1 MRLAKRVN
9 GPHVASVVALSAP
22 ISRKRPL
29 SKQLI
34 IAEKPSVA
42 ADIARA
48 LGGFVKHN
56 DYYESDRYVL
66 SSAVGHLLEIGMPE
80 DEEVK
85 RGKWTFAHLPAI
97 PTHFELHPIEKNE
110 SRLKTLL
117 KLIRRKDVER
127 LVNACDAGREGELI
141 FRYIVQYAK
150 TQKPIERLWLQ
161 SMTPASI
168 REGFERLRSDKTMRP
183 LADAAVC
190 RSESDWL
197 VGINGTRA
205 MTAFNSKSGGFQ
217 LTTVGR
223 VQTPTLAILVERE
236 EKIRAFKP
244 RDYWELIG
252 TFRAEA
258 GEYTGRWFDEHFK
271 KRDGSVDKDDVDDAD
286 RRAERIWDEAA
297 ARAIADACIG
307 KPGIV
312 TEESKPSTQ
321 IAPLLYDLTS
331 LQRDANGRFGFSA
344 RTTLSLAQ
352 ALYEKHK
359 ALTYPRTD
367 SRALPEDYQNTVK
380 ATLTEL
386 ADTNAYGV
394 HARKILRN
402 KWVKPNKRIFDNAK
416 ISDHFAIIPTLV
428 HPKHLN
434 EVEAKLYD
442 LVVKRF
448 LAVFHPAA
456 EFMVTTRITRVG
468 EAPFKSEGKVMVE
481 PGWLAVYG
489 RDLSGDEPT
498 LTPVRV
504 REVMEEGAT
513 RASQAPTEG
522 KESRSNAR
530 RFEGEESVATEKVD
544 VVPLTTRP
552 PPRFTEATL
561 LSAMEGAGKSIEDDE
576 LREAMREK
584 GLGTP
589 ATRAQIIE
597 GLIAERYILRDGK
610 ELIPTPKASS
620 LMVLLHGLGIPEL
633 FSPELTAEWE
643 FKLAQMEHG
652 ALARGAF
659 MREIVD
665 MTKHIVAQAKNYE
678 SDTIPGDFAT
688 LTARC
693 PKCGGE
699 VHEKYKRFQ
708 CVNCDFGFWKIMGGR
723 QLAPSE
729 ADTLIETREV
739 GPLDGFRSKMGRPF
753 SAKLKMNDANEVEFD
768 FGPRLDDDDAEAPN
782 FSGQEAIGPCPK
794 CGNRVFET
802 PNAYVCERAVGE
814 GRSCDFRSGRTI
826 LQRVVEREQMAK
838 LLATGKTDLLQ
849 FVSARTRRP
858 FSAYLVKQADGKV
871 GFEFEAKEPGR
882 KGARPV
888 RSAPLRVL
896 GKHPRDRQP
905 IELHAGRYGPYV
917 KHGSTNA
924 TLPDRNAVDSLSLDE
939 AVALVDEKEGRTA
952 TTPPRR
958 SVGTRGPRKTAEA
971 REPSDQPSA
980 TRRAS
985 RRDVNGNGTTSRTSS
1000 KSALKSALKN
1010 APPAAVP
1017 RKAAATKAPAP
1028 KSIARKT
1035 TARTSAASSSSKRDA
1050 QAVAKAPPGTHAKS
1064 SKRTAAR
1071 TRK

>member
-1 MRLAKRVN
+1 L
-9 GPHVASVVALSAP
+9 
-22 ISRKRPL
+22 
-29 SKQLI
+29 KQLI

-48 LGGFVKHN
+48 LGGFTKHA
-56 DYYESDRYVL
+56 DYFESDHYVL

-97 PTHFELHPIEKNE
+97 PSQFALQPIEKNE
-110 SRLKTLL
+110 PRLRTLL
-117 KLIRRKDVER
+117 RLIKRKDVDR
-127 LVNACDAGREGELI
+127 LINACDAGREGELI

-150 TQKPIERLWLQ
+150 TSKPIDRLWLQ

-168 REGFERLRSDKTMRP
+168 RDGFERLRSDATMRP

-236 EKIRAFKP
+236 EKIRAFVP
-244 RDYWELIG
+244 RNYWELIG

-258 GEYTGRWFDEHFK
+258 GEYTGRWFDEQFR
-271 KRDGSVDKDDVDDAD
+271 KRDGSAEANANEPDDAD
-286 RRAERIWDEAA
+286 RRPERLWDEAT
-297 ARAIADACIG
+297 ARAIADACVG

-321 IAPLLYDLTS
+321 ISPLLYDLTS

-367 SRALPEDYQNTVK
+367 SRALPEDYLGTVK
-380 ATLTEL
+380 STLEEL
-386 ADTNAYGV
+386 TDAPAYGV
-394 HARKILRN
+394 HARNILRN
-402 KWVKPNKRIFDNAK
+402 KWVKPNKRIFDNSK

-428 HPKHLN
+428 RPRHLN
-434 EVEAKLYD
+434 EVEGKLYD

-448 LAVFHPAA
+448 LAGFHPAA
-456 EFMVTTRITRVG
+456 EFLVTTRITRVG
-468 EAPFKSEGKVMVE
+468 QHPFKSEGKVLVQ

-489 RDLSGDEPT
+489 KEAAGDEPT

-504 REVMEEGAT
+504 REVPA
-513 RASQAPTEG
+513 ASDAKAGRPSET
-522 KESRSNAR
+522 R
-530 RFEGEESVATEKVD
+530 RFEGEEQVATDQVD

-552 PPRFTEATL
+552 PPRYTEATL

-597 GLIAERYILRDGK
+597 GLIAERYILREGK
-610 ELIPTPKASS
+610 ELIATPKAAS
-620 LMVLLHGLGIPEL
+620 LMTLLHGLGIPEL
-633 FSPELTAEWE
+633 FAPELTAEWE

-652 ALARGAF
+652 ELARKEF
-659 MREIVD
+659 MREIVA

-688 LTARC
+688 LVARC

-708 CVNCDFGFWKIMGGR
+708 CVDCDFGFWKIMGGR
-723 QLAPSE
+723 QLEPGE
-729 ADTLIETREV
+729 ADTLLSTREV

-753 SAKLKMNDANEVEFD
+753 SAKLRLTDANDVEFD
-768 FGPRLDDDDAEAPN
+768 FGPRADDDEGPTPD
-782 FSGQEAIGPCPK
+782 FSGQTPLGLCPK
-794 CGNRVFET
+794 CGKQVFET
-802 PNAYVCERAVGE
+802 ANAYVCERAVGE

-826 LQRVVEREQMAK
+826 LQRVIDRAQMTK
-838 LLATGKTDLLQ
+838 LLETGKTDLLQ

-858 FSAYLVKQADGKV
+858 FSAYLVKQPDGKV
-871 GFEFEAKEPGR
+871 GFEFEAKTPGR
-882 KGARPV
+882 KGARGA

-896 GKHPRDRQP
+896 GAHPRDRQP
-905 IELHAGRYGPYV
+905 VELHAGRYGPYV
-917 KHGSTNA
+917 KHGTTNA
-924 TLPDRNAVDSLSLDE
+924 TLPNRDAVDSLSLDE
-939 AVALVDEKEGRTA
+939 AVALVDEKSGRGSGA
-952 TTPPRR
+952 TTRR
-958 SVGTRGPRKTAEA
+958 SVGTRAPREGASPRDVPVRTRSARGSVNAAATAGVARKPGVARKTAA
-971 REPSDQPSA
+971 TTGKGVAAKKRATSRPPAKTAATQRGAAKRTGKVAATKPAAA
-980 TRRAS
+980 TRR
-985 RRDVNGNGTTSRTSS
+985 RT
-1000 KSALKSALKN
+1000 
-1010 APPAAVP
+1010 PV
-1017 RKAAATKAPAP
+1017 
-1028 KSIARKT
+1028 
-1035 TARTSAASSSSKRDA
+1035 
-1050 QAVAKAPPGTHAKS
+1050 
-1064 SKRTAAR
+1064 AR
-1071 TRK
+1071 TRKTSGSEQ